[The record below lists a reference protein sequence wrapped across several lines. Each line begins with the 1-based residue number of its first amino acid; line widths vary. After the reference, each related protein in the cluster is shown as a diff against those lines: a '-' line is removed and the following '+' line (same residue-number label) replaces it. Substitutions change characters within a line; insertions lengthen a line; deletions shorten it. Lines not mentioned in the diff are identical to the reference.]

1 MCWSRCAVAAGLA
14 DAAEMF
20 VESYG
25 ELVKP
30 KHEHVHDRK
39 SSKILIRAMCTI
51 DDEMLPNICHD
62 IVNWR
67 RDGRVSE
74 FRCRRNLSGH

>member
-1 MCWSRCAVAAGLA
+1 MCWRLPLCGDVLVSLNFRCAVAAGLA

-30 KHEHVHDRK
+30 KHEHVHDCLSR
-39 SSKILIRAMCTI
+39 KILIRVMCTI
-51 DDEMLPNICHD
+51 DDEMSPNRYHD
-62 IVNWR
+62 V
-67 RDGRVSE
+67 VE
-74 FRCRRNLSGH
+74 